1 MRELR
6 FFGVNVGRGRWF
18 PARSRGPVVPQ
29 PRSAHQQTPNRT
41 PRSLSVLSPRGLP
54 AGRAVRGHLSAG
66 AGSRLLLINA
76 ANWFPGRAA
85 PRFPVRGG
93 RALPKRTETPLV
105 QRYALGARGQFC
117 AEGGCVVPPGRTD
130 STVGAQSDARHH
142 DLSRA
147 AGVPPHPLPAAARW
161 EGEVVYFS
169 WQFPPPNPH
178 LFSSLGLVSA
188 PSAAG
193 SPACPQYGGAEA
205 PGCYRCFGESR
216 STVASPTPG
225 RVGGIAT
232 AGRCGQRASCA
243 TCCR

>member
-1 MRELR
+1 M
-6 FFGVNVGRGRWF
+6 
-18 PARSRGPVVPQ
+18 
-29 PRSAHQQTPNRT
+29 
-41 PRSLSVLSPRGLP
+41 LSPRGLP

-76 ANWFPGRAA
+76 ANWFTGRAA

-130 STVGAQSDARHH
+130 STVGAQRDARHH

-169 WQFPPPNPH
+169 WQFPPQTPICFPA
-178 LFSSLGLVSA
+178 LVLSQLPVQPGARRA
-188 PSAAG
+188 PSMA
-193 SPACPQYGGAEA
+193 
-205 PGCYRCFGESR
+205 
-216 STVASPTPG
+216 
-225 RVGGIAT
+225 
-232 AGRCGQRASCA
+232 GQRRRGA
-243 TCCR
+243 TGALGRAGAPLRLPPQGT